1 MKTLISI
8 TSIRQDIYE
17 HIMCCKLLLMAYSK
31 VNQAAAHLSPT
42 SLRTLRRVIFNHMP
56 IR

>member
-31 VNQAAAHLSPT
+31 VNQAATHFSPT